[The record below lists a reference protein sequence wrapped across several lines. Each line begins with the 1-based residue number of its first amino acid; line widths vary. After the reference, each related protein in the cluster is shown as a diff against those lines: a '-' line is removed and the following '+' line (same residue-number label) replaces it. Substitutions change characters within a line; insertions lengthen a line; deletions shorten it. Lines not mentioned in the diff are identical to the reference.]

1 MPFLWIKIDAFVK
14 SQESILNWLFGLDQT
29 SLSVSCTRLSI
40 MRENFLRI
48 DTRSKCYRKNPKV
61 PSCMSNSTVQ
71 CAVSMTAVD
80 RSYSISTTYGARE
93 QFQDFIKL
101 YIVQKRISLITG
113 KIIG

>member
-1 MPFLWIKIDAFVK
+1 
-14 SQESILNWLFGLDQT
+14 
-29 SLSVSCTRLSI
+29 

-48 DTRSKCYRKNPKV
+48 DTRSECYRKNPKV

-93 QFQDFIKL
+93 QFQNFIKL
-101 YIVQKRISLITG
+101 HIVQKRISLITG
-113 KIIG
+113 KIIGWPLRQQMQEYNELEKLKIDHPIPICYCFPDLQ

>member
-1 MPFLWIKIDAFVK
+1 
-14 SQESILNWLFGLDQT
+14 
-29 SLSVSCTRLSI
+29 
-40 MRENFLRI
+40 
-48 DTRSKCYRKNPKV
+48 
-61 PSCMSNSTVQ
+61 MSNSTVQ